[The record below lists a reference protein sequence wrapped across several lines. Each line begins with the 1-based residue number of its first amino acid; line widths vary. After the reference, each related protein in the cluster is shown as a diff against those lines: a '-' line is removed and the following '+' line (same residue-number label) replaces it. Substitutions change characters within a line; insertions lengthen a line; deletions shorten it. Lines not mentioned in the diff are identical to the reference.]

1 MVTEKFMQKILAE
14 FAENLDKT
22 ILHSPLPNLLKG
34 KVTNCNKVLNWTYY
48 FVYLSM
54 QLFYGSFRT
63 CAIHVLDK
71 GTTLRDRPG
80 RKKNYQP
87 RKNELIGLFNEKKN
101 NQNNEVQ
108 RLGNEVNA
116 FPLTVAKKHTKLI

>member
-1 MVTEKFMQKILAE
+1 MVTEKFAQKILAE

-87 RKNELIGLFNEKKN
+87 TKEWIDWFIQWKK
-101 NQNNEVQ
+101 
-108 RLGNEVNA
+108 
-116 FPLTVAKKHTKLI
+116 KKQSK

>member
-1 MVTEKFMQKILAE
+1 MVTEKFVQKILAE

-22 ILHSPLPNLLKG
+22 ILYSPLPNLLKG

-71 GTTLRDRPG
+71 GTTLR
-80 RKKNYQP
+80 KKLSTHERMDWLVYSM
-87 RKNELIGLFNEKKN
+87 KKKTIKIT
-101 NQNNEVQ
+101 
-108 RLGNEVNA
+108 RYRD
-116 FPLTVAKKHTKLI
+116 